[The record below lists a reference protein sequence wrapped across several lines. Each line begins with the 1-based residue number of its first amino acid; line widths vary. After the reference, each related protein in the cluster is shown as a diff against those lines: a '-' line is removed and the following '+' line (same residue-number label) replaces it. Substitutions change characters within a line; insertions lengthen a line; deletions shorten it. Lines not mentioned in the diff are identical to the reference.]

1 MTIDSSAMSLAQWA
15 AQSNDPLVK
24 AVTFSLIDQGTA
36 MADVPF
42 VNKKSLLIN
51 GVRWEGNLP
60 TVNWRALNSEP
71 ANTIGT
77 PKPYQ
82 EQAYIINNQIDVD
95 KYLVEDENQIGDPRG
110 NQVGAYMKSVAYD
123 FNDKF
128 INNDHT
134 SGDANALVG
143 IKARIDNGAQYGV
156 WSSAKIDAGGT
167 DLSLSGI
174 SATTANKFVELL
186 AQLLWTVDSP
196 NGDGV
201 TLYMNDVMQ
210 RRLDTALRTM
220 GTSGGL
226 MITKDQYDRTVT
238 SYKGAVIKDIGFKS
252 DQSTRIIPGN
262 GLSGSSAIGETAAG
276 ASSTGASAVYT
287 SIYAVNYGMDHFF
300 GWQFEPLQAHDL
312 GLINDGVIY
321 RTTVDWAG
329 GLINTHTHS
338 IGRLYDIKIA

>member
-1 MTIDSSAMSLAQWA
+1 MTISASAYSLAQWA
-15 AQSNDPLVK
+15 VMSNDPLVK

-36 MADVPF
+36 MADIPF
-42 VNKKSLLIN
+42 VNKKSLIVN

-82 EQAYIINNQIDVD
+82 EQAFILNNEIDVD
-95 KYLVEDENQIGDPRG
+95 KYIVEDENQIGDPRG
-110 NQVGAYMKSVAYD
+110 NQVAAYMQSVAYD

-134 SGDANALVG
+134 SGDTNAIVG
-143 IKARIDNGAQYGV
+143 LKARIDNGTMYGV
-156 WSSAKIDAGGT
+156 WNKAKIDAGGV
-167 DLSLSGI
+167 DLSLSGLT
-174 SATTANKFVELL
+174 ATTANKFVELL
-186 AQLLWTVDSP
+186 AQLLWVVGSP
-196 NGDGV
+196 NGDNV
-201 TLYMNDVMQ
+201 TLYMNEVMQ
-210 RRLDTALRTM
+210 RRLDTSLRAM

-226 MITKDQYDRTVT
+226 SVTQDQFDRTQT
-238 SYKGAVIKDIGFKS
+238 KYKGAVIKDIGYKA
-252 DQSTRIIPGN
+252 DQSTQIIPGN
-262 GLSGSSAIGETAAG
+262 GLSGSSAIGETSAG

-312 GLINDGVIY
+312 GILNNGMLY

-329 GLINTHTHS
+329 GLINTNIRS